1 MWDWL
6 EKVGQA
12 AVNAGGKVVR
22 GTAHVIRV
30 GAETSAKLAGAGVDA
45 VSEIAASAVGLVSD
59 RGEQVV
65 RDAGKIIVK
74 VIETPGKTIGQAVEQ
89 GANIVTEIV
98 SHLAGDVD
106 GEIDAWL
113 AREEAWQEY
122 TDHWN
127 EAWTAAKNASEGL
140 TGEKCFKVAR
150 DRFEKLKK
158 EQEQRQQL
166 IDIQLKQQTA
176 VIQKQLTNINYS
188 RDKAKNLFQ
197 EFEQLSSVFA
207 DWKIRRCN
215 IVECFNPRHFSF
227 TKLKE
232 RKEFF
237 SEVDFDNDPW
247 WNRLK
252 GFITGG
258 ILIVKQIEEAENKI
272 KEADKAFH
280 DQCDQAEE
288 EIKRYQKVVKS
299 LEFVEENFVFFTD
312 FYNSMIRELG
322 YSVDLLRESGYMQ
335 NIFFFANSGEKL
347 NPAFLPN
354 RHIRCLQACDKLS
367 RLLCDL
373 SKRIYFNDSQVEV
386 IEIDRKRVEKYRER
400 FVIPLKKELAA

>member
-176 VIQKQLTNINYS
+176 VIQKQLTNEVIS
-188 RDKAKNLFQ
+188 K
-197 EFEQLSSVFA
+197 VFNSA
-207 DWKIRRCN
+207 GWK
-215 IVECFNPRHFSF
+215 
-227 TKLKE
+227 K
-232 RKEFF
+232 
-237 SEVDFDNDPW
+237 
-247 WNRLK
+247 
-252 GFITGG
+252 
-258 ILIVKQIEEAENKI
+258 EAEG
-272 KEADKAFH
+272 
-280 DQCDQAEE
+280 
-288 EIKRYQKVVKS
+288 S
-299 LEFVEENFVFFTD
+299 
-312 FYNSMIRELG
+312 S
-322 YSVDLLRESGYMQ
+322 
-335 NIFFFANSGEKL
+335 
-347 NPAFLPN
+347 
-354 RHIRCLQACDKLS
+354 
-367 RLLCDL
+367 
-373 SKRIYFNDSQVEV
+373 
-386 IEIDRKRVEKYRER
+386 
-400 FVIPLKKELAA
+400 